1 MAGRI
6 ACEEDKNMGQHDA
19 YGKLI
24 LGRAAGRGYKY
35 DGASTTTSYGDSCA
49 HIDGVVGSF
58 IAVEIESRTGKQ
70 VRGAV
75 LDLILHAFPK
85 KLLILVPMYIGSHQV
100 EECQFILKR
109 FLDPNDFRVVLL
121 SGTGD
126 DPDEESDIPRVQTA
140 LQALGWE
147 MGGVIASSLQSRSAP
162 SGRRSAKDR

>member
-1 MAGRI
+1 LREA
-6 ACEEDKNMGQHDA
+6 EENKNMGQHDA
-19 YGKLI
+19 YGKSI
-24 LGRAAGRGYKY
+24 LGRAAGLGYKY
-35 DGASTTTSYGDSCA
+35 DGESTTTSYGDSSA

-100 EECQFILKR
+100 GECEFILKR
-109 FLDPNDFRVVLL
+109 FLSPNDFCVVLL

-126 DPDEESDIPRVQTA
+126 DPDEKGDIPKVQSA
-140 LQALGWE
+140 LQALGWKI
-147 MGGVIASSLQSRSAP
+147 G
-162 SGRRSAKDR
+162 